1 MSESKAAVAPTGA
14 IAGTRPE
21 GPVDQVD
28 EVLAAPKL
36 LTLGIQHVLVMYAG
50 AIAVPLIIG
59 GVLHLPKEQVA
70 LLINADLFAA
80 GVVTL
85 IQSVGLWIFGIRLP
99 IMMGVTFASVT
110 PMVAIATTPGMGL
123 LDIYGAIIASGLF
136 GIIIAPI
143 FSRLLALFP
152 PVVTGTVIAVIG
164 ISLMEVAV
172 NWAAGGFGN
181 PNYGAPLYLA
191 IAFGVLICILL
202 IIRYFEGFLANIA
215 VLLGMVAGFL
225 VALAL
230 GQVSFAGLS
239 EAPWAAPVFP
249 FAFGW
254 PRFAILPIIT
264 MCLVMIVTMVESTGM
279 FLAVGD
285 MVGRPVKQA
294 TLTRGLLTDGLGS
307 MIGGVFNTFPYTS
320 FSQNVGLVGVT
331 GVRSRWVTA
340 TGGLVMLILGL
351 MPKLAT
357 VVASIPQFVLG
368 GAGLVMFGMVVATG
382 IRILGHINYDR
393 HRHNLYIVAISIGV
407 GMIPM
412 LSSKFFAQLPPNAG
426 TILHSGIL
434 LATVSAVLL
443 NLFFNGTKSIQETE
457 AELSAAAHS
466 AEA

>member
-1 MSESKAAVAPTGA
+1 VSESSVAITRAAALPPGGSVG
-14 IAGTRPE
+14 
-21 GPVDQVD
+21 QVD
-28 EVLAAPKL
+28 EVLAFPKL

-59 GVLHLPKEQVA
+59 SVMHLPKEQVA

-85 IQSVGLWIFGIRLP
+85 IQSVGVWIFGIRLP
-99 IMMGVTFASVT
+99 IMMGVTFAAVT
-110 PMVAIATTPGMGL
+110 PMIAIATTPGLGL

-143 FSRLLALFP
+143 FSRLLVLFP

-172 NWAAGGFGN
+172 NWTAGGVGN

-191 IAFGVLICILL
+191 IALGVLICILL
-202 IIRYFEGFLANIA
+202 IIRFLKGFLGNIA
-215 VLLGMVAGFL
+215 VLLGIVIGFL

-230 GQVSFAGLS
+230 GQVSFDGVH
-239 EAPWAAPVFP
+239 EAPWVAVVWP

-254 PRFAILPIIT
+254 PRFEALPIVT

-285 MVGRPVKQA
+285 MVERPVTQPV
-294 TLTRGLLTDGLGS
+294 LTRGLLTDGLGTI
-307 MIGGVFNTFPYTS
+307 IGGVFNTFPYTS

-340 TGGLVMLILGL
+340 MGGIVMVILGL
-351 MPKLAT
+351 VPKLAT
-357 VVASIPQFVLG
+357 VVASVPQFVLG
-368 GAGLVMFGMVVATG
+368 GAGIVMFGMVVATG
-382 IRILGHINYDR
+382 IRILSHIDYDR
-393 HRHNLYIVAISIGV
+393 NRTNLYIVAISVGV

-412 LSSKFFAQLPPNAG
+412 LSTKFFARLPPDLG
-426 TILHSGIL
+426 TVLRSGIL
-434 LATVSAVLL
+434 LATACAVLL
-443 NLFFNGTKSIQETE
+443 NLFFNGTKSIHETE
-457 AELSAAAHS
+457 AELAAAAHS